1 MGADQRRQ
9 EIQILPF
16 LSFFVKASEK
26 QDGSYGDIGSN
37 SLPKGELVLE
47 GKLMWVPFC
56 LTCSTL
62 LVKGYDHLGS
72 QDFNPSK
79 RRC

>member
-26 QDGSYGDIGSN
+26 QDGSYGDIGSRESCCFLIVVMKTYLFAN
-37 SLPKGELVLE
+37 RMGVTK
-47 GKLMWVPFC
+47 
-56 LTCSTL
+56 
-62 LVKGYDHLGS
+62 
-72 QDFNPSK
+72 
-79 RRC
+79 